1 MEREYALGTYQKT
14 AEEIRKRYRES
25 LGPYL
30 TERAKQLEA
39 LVKTS
44 MDLLGE
50 RMGEMGKEYVSYLYL
65 SVLKTCLLYTSPS
78 PRD

>member
-1 MEREYALGTYQKT
+1 MEREYALETYQKT

-50 RMGEMGKEYVSYLYL
+50 RMGEIQ
-65 SVLKTCLLYTSPS
+65 SP
-78 PRD
+78 